1 MSIHYAV
8 KMLNTYILDLHKIF
22 YSSSVESDLK
32 GEKSKLYILKY
43 CIIYLKLS
51 NFLDTSPFRLSKTM
65 QGQGSPVA

>member
-1 MSIHYAV
+1 MSIHYAG
-8 KMLNTYILDLHKIF
+8 KMLDTYILDLPKIF

-51 NFLDTSPFRLSKTM
+51 NVLDTSPFRLSKTM